1 MFRKILFASSLL
13 ALAVPAGGALAQG
26 YYGYGGYSGQH
37 AQDHEEHGGF
47 HDEVDED
54 HAEAHAEGFYSRRD
68 HRTYHRAL
76 RDVHGDFHDDHPN
89 TRHDGYGSSSRQ
101 GGGYYGYQSYGGY
114 PSYGSRDAYRNGP
127 SVTYSYGRRW

>member
-26 YYGYGGYSGQH
+26 YYGNGGYFGQH

-54 HAEAHAEGFYSRRD
+54 HAEAHADGFYSRRD
-68 HRTYHRAL
+68 HKRYHRAL
-76 RDVHGDFHDDHPN
+76 RDVHGDFHEEHPN
-89 TRHDGYGSSSRQ
+89 TRHDGYRTPSRQ

-114 PSYGSRDAYRNGP
+114 PSYGSRDAYSNGP